1 MTNKNNSIRVVN
13 LSGYE
18 TPEVKEVYGK
28 DWISYGENNDYFDSL
43 IEKYL
48 GSPTNSRCINGIV
61 DMIYGRGIEATD
73 SEEFPEMYAKFKLLV
88 RPREIKRVS
97 NDYKMLGQAA
107 MQVVYNKS
115 KTKIVKIL
123 HFPMET
129 LRAEKCDAKGVIRAY
144 YYHPKWVDIKPSD
157 NPKRIPSFGNG
168 KKSET
173 VELYIF
179 KPYRS
184 GFYYYAPVD
193 YHGCLQ
199 YCSLEE
205 EVSNY
210 HINNIKQG
218 LQPSLLINFNNG
230 VPNEET
236 QEIIERKIYDKFSGT
251 SNAGKFILAFNE
263 SVETKADID
272 PIHLPDAHAQYQ
284 FLSDESREK
293 IMLGHGIV
301 SPILLGIKDNTGFG
315 NNAEELRT
323 ASVLMDNIVIRP
335 FQEEIIEGLEDM
347 LNFNKIYLNLYF
359 ITLQPIE
366 FTQLDNISTKV
377 KREEET
383 GEKLGSKA
391 TYNAKLKKIDG
402 VEAFETIKEAED
414 KALEQGCKGYHEH
427 EMDGKVW
434 YMPCESHDSATSLEE
449 LKDFSDD
456 DGNDLLS
463 QLEPL
468 GERISDDWELIHS
481 EAVKDSEKGF
491 NLANLAEA
499 NPNKDSKQ
507 DKGIF
512 KVRYAY
518 MPNRKSAKSRDF
530 CKSMEMFTDK
540 NVVFRKEDIGLMSF
554 QGVNRKL
561 GHKGNNYSLFKFK
574 GGKNC
579 QHFWELRVYKKRV
592 SPETDVDTSEALKDG
607 FVEPINPSEVSTRTA
622 DMANGGAYPNI

>member
-1 MTNKNNSIRVVN
+1 MTNKEKNNSIRVVN

-18 TPEVKEVYGK
+18 IPEVKEVYSK
-28 DWISYGENNDYFDSL
+28 KWIAYGENNDYFDTL
-43 IEKYL
+43 IERYL

-61 DMIYGRGIEATD
+61 DMVYGRGLEATD
-73 SEEFPEMYAKFKLLV
+73 SAEFPEMYAKFKVLI
-88 RPREIKRVS
+88 RPKDVKRVA

-115 KTKIVKIL
+115 KTKIIKVL
-123 HFPMET
+123 HFPMEC
-129 LRAEKCDAKGVIRAY
+129 LRAEKCDSKGVIRAY
-144 YYHPKWVDIKPSD
+144 YYHPKWSEIKPSD
-157 NPKRIPSFGNG
+157 TPKRIPTFGNG
-168 KKSET
+168 GKSEKS
-173 VELYIF
+173 ELYIF

-210 HINNIKQG
+210 HISNIKQG

-230 VPNEET
+230 IPNEET
-236 QEIIERKIYDKFSGT
+236 QEIIERKIYDKFSGS

-263 SVETKADID
+263 SIETKADLE

-323 ASVLMDNIVIRP
+323 ASILMDNIVIRP
-335 FQEEIIEGLEDM
+335 FQEGIIEGINDI

-359 ITLQPIE
+359 VTLQPIE
-366 FTQLDNISTKV
+366 FTELDNISTRV

-383 GEKLGSKA
+383 GEKLSSQEVTDFTDEEGDD
-391 TYNAKLKKIDG
+391 L
-402 VEAFETIKEAED
+402 
-414 KALEQGCKGYHEH
+414 LEQ
-427 EMDGKVW
+427 
-434 YMPCESHDSATSLEE
+434 LEA
-449 LKDFSDD
+449 
-456 DGNDLLS
+456 
-463 QLEPL
+463 L
-468 GERISDDWELIHS
+468 GERISDDWELVHS
-481 EAVKDSEKGF
+481 EEVKDSEKDF
-491 NLANLAEA
+491 NLADLADINA
-499 NPNKDSKQ
+499 APSKKSKQ

-518 MPNRKSAKSRDF
+518 MPVRKSPNSREF
-530 CKSMEMFTDK
+530 CKRMELYTQD
-540 NVVFRKEDIGLMSF
+540 NIVFRKEDIGLMSF
-554 QGVNRKL
+554 RGVNRKL
-561 GHKGNNYSLFKFK
+561 GHNGRNYSLFKYK

-579 QHFWELRVYKKRV
+579 KHYWELRVYKKKV
-592 SPETDVDTSEALKDG
+592 SDDAKVSVNQAAKDG
-607 FVEPINPSEVSTRTA
+607 FVEPNNPSEVSVRPA
-622 DMANGGAYPNI
+622 DMPNSGAYPNS

>member
-1 MTNKNNSIRVVN
+1 MINKEKKNSIRVVN

-18 TPEVKEVYGK
+18 IPEVKEVYNK
-28 DWISYGENNDYFDSL
+28 KWISYGENNDYFDIL
-43 IEKYL
+43 IERYL

-61 DMIYGRGIEATD
+61 DMVYGRGLEATD
-73 SEEFPEMYAKFKLLV
+73 SAEFPEMYAKFKVLI
-88 RPREIKRVS
+88 RPKDVKRVS

-115 KTKIVKIL
+115 KTKIIKVL
-123 HFPMET
+123 HFPMEC
-129 LRAEKCDAKGVIRAY
+129 LRAEKCDSKGIIRAY
-144 YYHPKWVDIKPSD
+144 YYHPKWAEIKPSD
-157 NPKRIPSFGNG
+157 TPKRIPTFGNG
-168 KKSET
+168 AKSEKS
-173 VELYIF
+173 ELYIF

-210 HINNIKQG
+210 HISNIKQG

-230 VPNEET
+230 IPNEET
-236 QEIIERKIYDKFSGT
+236 QEIIERKIYDKFSGS

-263 SVETKADID
+263 SIETKADLE

-323 ASVLMDNIVIRP
+323 ASILMDNIVIRP
-335 FQEEIIEGLEDM
+335 FQEGIIEGINDI

-359 ITLQPIE
+359 VTLQPIE
-366 FTQLDNISTKV
+366 FTELDNISTRV

-383 GEKLGSKA
+383 GEKLSSDEV
-391 TYNAKLKKIDG
+391 T
-402 VEAFETIKEAED
+402 
-414 KALEQGCKGYHEH
+414 
-427 EMDGKVW
+427 
-434 YMPCESHDSATSLEE
+434 
-449 LKDFSDD
+449 DFSDEQGD
-456 DGNDLLS
+456 DLLE
-463 QLEPL
+463 QLEAL

-481 EAVKDSEKGF
+481 EKVNDSEKSF
-491 NLANLAEA
+491 NLDNLADIKSA
-499 NPNKDSKQ
+499 PNKKSKQ
-507 DKGIF
+507 DRGIY

-518 MPNRKSAKSRDF
+518 MPVRKSPNSREF
-530 CKSMEMFTDK
+530 CKRMELYTQD
-540 NVVFRKEDIGLMSF
+540 NIVFRKEDIGLMSF
-554 QGVNRKL
+554 RGVNKKL
-561 GHKGNNYSLFKFK
+561 GHKGRNYSLFKYK

-579 QHFWELRVYKKRV
+579 KHYWELRVYKKKV
-592 SPETDVDTSEALKDG
+592 SDDAKISVNQATKDG
-607 FVEPINPSEVSTRTA
+607 FVEPNNPSEVSVRPA
-622 DMANGGAYPNI
+622 DMPNSGAYPNS

>member
-1 MTNKNNSIRVVN
+1 MTNKEKNNSIRVVN

-18 TPEVKEVYGK
+18 IPEVKEVYNK
-28 DWISYGENNDYFDSL
+28 KWISYGENNDYFDIL
-43 IEKYL
+43 IERYL

-61 DMIYGRGIEATD
+61 DMVYGRGLDATD
-73 SEEFPEMYAKFKLLV
+73 SKEFPEMYAKFKVLI
-88 RPREIKRVS
+88 RPKDIKRVA

-107 MQVVYNKS
+107 MQVVYNKP
-115 KTKIVKIL
+115 KTKIIKVL
-123 HFPMET
+123 HFPMEC
-129 LRAEKCDAKGVIRAY
+129 LRAEKCDAKVKINAY
-144 YYHPKWVDIKPSD
+144 YYHPKWSEIKPSD
-157 NPKRIPSFGNG
+157 TPKRIPTFGNG
-168 KKSET
+168 RKSET
-173 VELYIF
+173 SELYIF

-210 HINNIKQG
+210 HISNIKQG

-230 VPNEET
+230 IPNEET
-236 QEIIERKIYDKFSGT
+236 QEIIERKIYDKFSGS

-263 SVETKADID
+263 STETKADLE

-323 ASVLMDNIVIRP
+323 ASILMDNIVIRP
-335 FQEEIIEGLEDM
+335 FQEEIIEGINDI

-359 ITLQPIE
+359 VTLQQIE
-366 FTQLDNISTKV
+366 FTELDNISTRV

-383 GEKLGSKA
+383 GEKLSSDEVTDFTDEEG
-391 TYNAKLKKIDG
+391 D
-402 VEAFETIKEAED
+402 D
-414 KALEQGCKGYHEH
+414 MLEQ
-427 EMDGKVW
+427 
-434 YMPCESHDSATSLEE
+434 LEA
-449 LKDFSDD
+449 
-456 DGNDLLS
+456 
-463 QLEPL
+463 L

-481 EAVKDSEKGF
+481 EEVKDSEKDF
-491 NLANLAEA
+491 DLANLADINA
-499 NPNKDSKQ
+499 APSKKSKQ
-507 DKGIF
+507 DRGIF

-518 MPNRKSAKSRDF
+518 MPLRQSPNSREF
-530 CKSMEMFTDK
+530 CKRMELYTQD
-540 NVVFRKEDIGLMSF
+540 NIVFRKEDIGLMSF
-554 QGVNRKL
+554 RGVNKKL
-561 GHKGNNYSLFKFK
+561 GHKGRNYSLFKYK

-579 QHFWELRVYKKRV
+579 KHYWELRVYRKKV
-592 SPETDVDTSEALKDG
+592 SDDTKVSVNQAAKDG
-607 FVEPINPSEVSTRTA
+607 FVEPNNPSEVSVRPA
-622 DMANGGAYPNI
+622 DMPNAGAYPNS

>member
-1 MTNKNNSIRVVN
+1 MINKEKNNSIRVVN

-18 TPEVKEVYGK
+18 IPEVKEVYNK
-28 DWISYGENNDYFDSL
+28 KWISYGENNDYFDIL
-43 IEKYL
+43 IERYL

-61 DMIYGRGIEATD
+61 DMVYGRGLEATD
-73 SEEFPEMYAKFKLLV
+73 SAEFPEMYAKFKVLI
-88 RPREIKRVS
+88 RPKDVKRVS

-115 KTKIVKIL
+115 KTKIIKVL
-123 HFPMET
+123 HFPMEC
-129 LRAEKCDAKGVIRAY
+129 LRAEKCDSKGIIRAY
-144 YYHPKWVDIKPSD
+144 YYHPKWAEIKPSD
-157 NPKRIPSFGNG
+157 TPKRIPTFGNG
-168 KKSET
+168 AKSEKS
-173 VELYIF
+173 ELYIF

-210 HINNIKQG
+210 HISNIKQG

-230 VPNEET
+230 IPNEET
-236 QEIIERKIYDKFSGT
+236 QEIIERKIYDKFSGS

-263 SVETKADID
+263 SIETKADLE

-323 ASVLMDNIVIRP
+323 ASILMDNIVIRP
-335 FQEEIIEGLEDM
+335 FQEGIIEGINDI

-359 ITLQPIE
+359 VTLQPIE
-366 FTQLDNISTKV
+366 FTELDNISTRV

-383 GEKLGSKA
+383 GEKLSSDEV
-391 TYNAKLKKIDG
+391 T
-402 VEAFETIKEAED
+402 
-414 KALEQGCKGYHEH
+414 
-427 EMDGKVW
+427 
-434 YMPCESHDSATSLEE
+434 
-449 LKDFSDD
+449 DFSDEEGD
-456 DGNDLLS
+456 DLLE
-463 QLEPL
+463 QLEAL

-481 EAVKDSEKGF
+481 EKVNDSEKSF
-491 NLANLAEA
+491 NLDNLADIKSA
-499 NPNKDSKQ
+499 PNKKSKQ
-507 DKGIF
+507 DRGIY

-518 MPNRKSAKSRDF
+518 MPVRKSPNSREF
-530 CKSMEMFTDK
+530 CKRMELYTQD
-540 NVVFRKEDIGLMSF
+540 NIVFRKEDIGLMSF
-554 QGVNRKL
+554 RGVNKKL
-561 GHKGNNYSLFKFK
+561 GHKGRNYSLFKYK

-579 QHFWELRVYKKRV
+579 KHYWELRVYKKKV
-592 SPETDVDTSEALKDG
+592 SDDAKISVNQATKDG
-607 FVEPINPSEVSTRTA
+607 FVEPNNPSEVSVRPA
-622 DMANGGAYPNI
+622 DMPNSGAYPNS

>member
-1 MTNKNNSIRVVN
+1 MINKEKNNSIRVVN

-18 TPEVKEVYGK
+18 IPEVKEVYNK
-28 DWISYGENNDYFDSL
+28 KWISYGENNDYFDIL
-43 IEKYL
+43 IERYL

-61 DMIYGRGIEATD
+61 DMVYGRGLEATD
-73 SEEFPEMYAKFKLLV
+73 SAEFPEMYAKFKVLI
-88 RPREIKRVS
+88 RPKDVKRVS

-115 KTKIVKIL
+115 KTKIIKVL
-123 HFPMET
+123 HFPMEC

-144 YYHPKWVDIKPSD
+144 YYHPKWAEIKPSD
-157 NPKRIPSFGNG
+157 TPKRIPTFGNG
-168 KKSET
+168 AKSEKS
-173 VELYIF
+173 ELYIF

-210 HINNIKQG
+210 HISNIKQG

-230 VPNEET
+230 IPNEET
-236 QEIIERKIYDKFSGT
+236 QEIIERKIYDKFSGS

-263 SVETKADID
+263 SIETKADLE

-323 ASVLMDNIVIRP
+323 ASILMDNIVIRP
-335 FQEEIIEGLEDM
+335 FQEGLIEGINDI

-359 ITLQPIE
+359 VTLQPIE
-366 FTQLDNISTKV
+366 FTELDNISTRV

-383 GEKLGSKA
+383 GEKLSSDEV
-391 TYNAKLKKIDG
+391 T
-402 VEAFETIKEAED
+402 
-414 KALEQGCKGYHEH
+414 
-427 EMDGKVW
+427 
-434 YMPCESHDSATSLEE
+434 
-449 LKDFSDD
+449 DFSDEEGD
-456 DGNDLLS
+456 DLLE
-463 QLEPL
+463 QLEAL

-481 EAVKDSEKGF
+481 EKVNDSEKGF
-491 NLANLAEA
+491 NLDNLADINSA
-499 NPNKDSKQ
+499 PNKKSKQ
-507 DKGIF
+507 DRGIY

-518 MPNRKSAKSRDF
+518 MPVRKSPNSREF
-530 CKSMEMFTDK
+530 CKRMELYTQD
-540 NVVFRKEDIGLMSF
+540 NIVFRKEDIGLMSF
-554 QGVNRKL
+554 RGVNKKL
-561 GHKGNNYSLFKFK
+561 GHKGRNYSLFKYK

-579 QHFWELRVYKKRV
+579 KHYWELRVYKKKV
-592 SPETDVDTSEALKDG
+592 SDDAEISVNQATKDG
-607 FVEPINPSEVSTRTA
+607 FVEPNNPSEVSVRPA
-622 DMANGGAYPNI
+622 DMPNSGAYPNS

>member
-1 MTNKNNSIRVVN
+1 MINKDKHNSIRVVS

-18 TPEVKEVYGK
+18 IPEVKEVYNK
-28 DWISYGENNDYFDSL
+28 KWISYGENNDYFDIL
-43 IEKYL
+43 IERYL

-61 DMIYGRGIEATD
+61 DMVYGRGLEATD
-73 SEEFPEMYAKFKLLV
+73 SAEFPEMYAKFKVLI
-88 RPREIKRVS
+88 RPKDVKRVS

-115 KTKIVKIL
+115 KTKIIKVL
-123 HFPMET
+123 HFPMEC
-129 LRAEKCDAKGVIRAY
+129 LRAEKCDSKGVIRAY
-144 YYHPKWVDIKPSD
+144 YYHPKWSEIKPSD
-157 NPKRIPSFGNG
+157 TPKRIPTFGNG
-168 KKSET
+168 AKSEKS
-173 VELYIF
+173 ELYIF

-210 HINNIKQG
+210 HISNIKQG

-230 VPNEET
+230 IPNEET
-236 QEIIERKIYDKFSGT
+236 QEIIERKIYDKFSGS

-263 SVETKADID
+263 SIETKADLE

-323 ASVLMDNIVIRP
+323 ASILMDNIVIRP
-335 FQEEIIEGLEDM
+335 FQEGLIEGINDI

-359 ITLQPIE
+359 VTLQPIE
-366 FTQLDNISTKV
+366 FTELDNISTRV

-383 GEKLGSKA
+383 GEKLSSDEVTDFDDEQGDD
-391 TYNAKLKKIDG
+391 L
-402 VEAFETIKEAED
+402 
-414 KALEQGCKGYHEH
+414 LEQ
-427 EMDGKVW
+427 
-434 YMPCESHDSATSLEE
+434 LEA
-449 LKDFSDD
+449 
-456 DGNDLLS
+456 
-463 QLEPL
+463 L

-481 EAVKDSEKGF
+481 EEVKDSEKGF
-491 NLANLAEA
+491 NLDNLAGINSA
-499 NPNKDSKQ
+499 PNKKSKQ
-507 DKGIF
+507 DRGIY

-518 MPNRKSAKSRDF
+518 MPVRKSPNSREF
-530 CKSMEMFTDK
+530 CKRMELYTQD
-540 NVVFRKEDIGLMSF
+540 NIVFRKEDIGLMSF
-554 QGVNRKL
+554 RGVNKKL
-561 GHKGNNYSLFKFK
+561 GHKGRNYSLFKYK

-579 QHFWELRVYKKRV
+579 KHYWELRVYKKKV
-592 SPETDVDTSEALKDG
+592 SDDAKISVNQATKDG
-607 FVEPINPSEVSTRTA
+607 FVEPNNPSEVSVRPA
-622 DMANGGAYPNI
+622 DMPNSGAYPNS

>member
-1 MTNKNNSIRVVN
+1 MTNKEKNNSIRVVN

-18 TPEVKEVYGK
+18 IPEVKEVYSK
-28 DWISYGENNDYFDSL
+28 KWIAYGENNDYFDTL
-43 IEKYL
+43 IERYL

-61 DMIYGRGIEATD
+61 DMVYGRGLEATD
-73 SEEFPEMYAKFKLLV
+73 SAEFPEMYAKFKVLI
-88 RPREIKRVS
+88 RPKDVKRVA

-115 KTKIVKIL
+115 KTKIIKVL
-123 HFPMET
+123 HFPMEC
-129 LRAEKCDAKGVIRAY
+129 LRAEKCDSKGVIRAY
-144 YYHPKWVDIKPSD
+144 YYHPKWADIKPSD
-157 NPKRIPSFGNG
+157 TPKRIPTFGNG
-168 KKSET
+168 SRSEKS
-173 VELYIF
+173 ELYIF

-210 HINNIKQG
+210 HISNIKQG

-230 VPNEET
+230 IPNEET
-236 QEIIERKIYDKFSGT
+236 QEIIERKIYDKFSGS

-263 SVETKADID
+263 SIETKADLE

-323 ASVLMDNIVIRP
+323 ASILMDNIVIRP
-335 FQEEIIEGLEDM
+335 FQEGIIEGINDI

-359 ITLQPIE
+359 VTLQPIE
-366 FTQLDNISTKV
+366 FTELDNISTRV

-383 GEKLGSKA
+383 GEKLSSQEVTDFTDEEGDD
-391 TYNAKLKKIDG
+391 L
-402 VEAFETIKEAED
+402 
-414 KALEQGCKGYHEH
+414 LEQ
-427 EMDGKVW
+427 
-434 YMPCESHDSATSLEE
+434 LEA
-449 LKDFSDD
+449 
-456 DGNDLLS
+456 
-463 QLEPL
+463 L
-468 GERISDDWELIHS
+468 GERISDDWELVHS
-481 EAVKDSEKGF
+481 EEVKDSEKDF
-491 NLANLAEA
+491 NLADLADINA
-499 NPNKDSKQ
+499 APSKKSKQ

-518 MPNRKSAKSRDF
+518 MPVRKSPNSREF
-530 CKSMEMFTDK
+530 CKRMELYTQD
-540 NVVFRKEDIGLMSF
+540 NIVFRKEDIGLMSF
-554 QGVNRKL
+554 RGVNRKL
-561 GHKGNNYSLFKFK
+561 GHNGRNYSLFKYK

-579 QHFWELRVYKKRV
+579 KHFWELRVYKKKV
-592 SPETDVDTSEALKDG
+592 SDDAKVSVNQAAKDG
-607 FVEPINPSEVSTRTA
+607 FVEPNNPSEVSVRPA
-622 DMANGGAYPNI
+622 DMPNSGAYPNS